1 LLERKNMSHLFSP
14 IRIRELT
21 IPNRIV
27 VAPMCQYIA
36 ENGCMHDWHLMH
48 LGQFAVSG
56 AGLVITEM
64 TSVEPE
70 GRIGPYCV
78 GLYSDE
84 CEIAMRHVV
93 AFCRKFG
100 GAKLGIQ
107 LAHAGRKS
115 SVLPPWQGR
124 QSVPVSEGGW
134 HPVGPSPI
142 PVLAQQ
148 PPPRELSRDNID
160 GLIGKFVAA
169 TNRAERLGFDL
180 IELHGAHG
188 YLIHQF
194 LSPISNQRVDEY
206 GGSLENR
213 MRFPLELFRAMR
225 MAWPSQKPMGM
236 KVSARDWCRGGWSMD
251 DTLEFCRRLRDLGC
265 DFVVVSSGGI
275 VWNEEIPTAPG
286 FQVEFAEQI
295 RRDVGISVTA
305 IGLLTE
311 ARQAENIVSSGAAD
325 MVALARGMLWDP
337 RWSWHAA
344 NALGGN
350 CFMLNQY
357 TRARPQLA
365 HDTFAVGDAGRARS
379 TISAAASA

>member
-1 LLERKNMSHLFSP
+1 MSSLFSS
-14 IRIRELT
+14 ITLRGLT
-21 IPNRIV
+21 IPNRIA

-36 ENGCMHDWHLMH
+36 DDGCMHDWHLMH

-56 AGLVITEM
+56 AGLVMTEM
-64 TSVEPE
+64 TDVEPN

-84 CEIAMRHVV
+84 CEAAMRRVV
-93 AFCRKFG
+93 EFCRKFG

-124 QSVPVSEGGW
+124 RSVPVSQGGW
-134 HPVGPSPI
+134 RPVGPSPI
-142 PVLAQQ
+142 SVFADQ
-148 PPPRELSRDNID
+148 PPPRELSRSDIETLVD
-160 GLIGKFVAA
+160 AFVAA
-169 TNRAERLGFDL
+169 VRRADRLGFDL

-194 LSPISNQRVDEY
+194 LSPISNQRTDEY

-213 MRFPLELFRAMR
+213 MRFPLDVFRSMR
-225 MAWPSQKPMGM
+225 AAWPSHKPMGA
-236 KVSARDWCRGGWSMD
+236 KISARDWCSGGWSMD
-251 DTLEFCRRLRDLGC
+251 DTVEYCRQLRDLGC

-275 VWNEEIPTAPG
+275 VWDEKIPTAPG
-286 FQVEFAEQI
+286 FQVAFAEQI
-295 RRDVGISVTA
+295 RRSVGVPVCA
-305 IGLLTE
+305 VGLITD
-311 ARQAENIVSSGAAD
+311 AQQANDIVSSGAAD

-344 NALGGN
+344 DALGSD
-350 CFMLNQY
+350 CFVPNQY

-365 HDTFAVGDAGRARS
+365 HDTFAVGDAGRSQTPVRAVGN
-379 TISAAASA
+379 A

>member
-1 LLERKNMSHLFSP
+1 MSHLFSP
-14 IRIRELT
+14 FEMRGLT
-21 IPNRIV
+21 LPNRIV

-56 AGLVITEM
+56 AGLVMTEM
-64 TSVEPE
+64 TDVEPE

-78 GLYSDE
+78 GLYSDA
-84 CEIAMRHVV
+84 CEVAMRRVV

-115 SVLPPWQGR
+115 SVLPPWHGR
-124 QSVPVSEGGW
+124 RSLSVSEGGW
-134 HPVGPSPI
+134 HPVAPSPI
-142 PVLAQQ
+142 SVFTDQA
-148 PPPRELSRDNID
+148 PPHELSLDDIKA
-160 GLIGKFVAA
+160 LIGKFVAA
-169 TNRAERLGFDL
+169 VRRAERLGFDL
-180 IELHGAHG
+180 VELHGAHG

-194 LSPISNQRVDEY
+194 LSPISNQRADEY

-225 MAWPSQKPMGM
+225 ETWPSQKPMGV
-236 KVSARDWCRGGWSMD
+236 KISARDWCRGGWSMD
-251 DTLEFCRRLRDLGC
+251 DTLEYCRRLRDLGC
-265 DFVVVSSGGI
+265 DFIVVSSGGI
-275 VWNEEIPTAPG
+275 VWDEEIPTGPG
-286 FQVEFAEQI
+286 FQVPFAERI
-295 RRDVGISVTA
+295 RREIGISVTA
-305 IGLLTE
+305 VGLITE
-311 ARQAENIVSSGAAD
+311 AEQADNIVRSGAAD

-344 NALGGN
+344 DALGET
-350 CFMLNQY
+350 CFVPNQY

-365 HDTFAVGDAGRARS
+365 HDTFAVGDAARAQPAKS
-379 TISAAASA
+379 MVASA

>member
-1 LLERKNMSHLFSP
+1 MTNLFSS
-14 IRIRELT
+14 IAFRELRV
-21 IPNRIV
+21 PNRIV

-36 ENGCMHDWHLMH
+36 ENGCMHDWHMMH

-56 AGLVITEM
+56 AGLVMTEM
-64 TSVEPE
+64 TNVEPN

-84 CEIAMRHVV
+84 CEAAMRRVV
-93 AFCRKFG
+93 EFCRKFG

-115 SVLPPWQGR
+115 SVLPPWEGR
-124 QSVPVSEGGW
+124 RSVSVSEGGW

-142 PVLAQQ
+142 PISADQS
-148 PPPRELSRDNID
+148 PPRELSQGDIEV
-160 GLIGKFVAA
+160 LINKFVAA
-169 TNRAERLGFDL
+169 VRRAARLGFDL

-194 LSPISNQRVDEY
+194 LSPISNQRTDDY

-225 MAWPSQKPMGM
+225 SAWPAERPLGTKI
-236 KVSARDWCRGGWSMD
+236 SARDWCSGGWSMP
-251 DTLEFCRRLRDLGC
+251 DTLAYCRHLRDLGC

-275 VWNEEIPTAPG
+275 VWDEKIPAVPG
-286 FQVEFAEQI
+286 FQVAFAEQI
-295 RRDVGISVTA
+295 RRRIGMPVMAVGLI
-305 IGLLTE
+305 TE
-311 ARQAENIVSSGAAD
+311 PKQAEGILNSGAAD

-337 RWSWHAA
+337 RWPWHAA
-344 NALGGN
+344 NTLGSD
-350 CFMLNQY
+350 CFVPNQY
-357 TRARPQLA
+357 TRAFPQIA
-365 HDTFAVGDAGRARS
+365 HDTFAVGDAGRAQPAI
-379 TISAAASA
+379 ISVAGA